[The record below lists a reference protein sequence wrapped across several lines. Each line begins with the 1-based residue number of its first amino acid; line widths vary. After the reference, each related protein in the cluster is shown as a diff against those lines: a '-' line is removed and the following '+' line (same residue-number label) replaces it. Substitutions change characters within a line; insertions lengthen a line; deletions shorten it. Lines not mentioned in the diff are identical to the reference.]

1 MVRLKYKIM
10 NWRDGLLLSVVCY
23 VLYMIL
29 WLMLDDETS
38 EQLPEMIWYDY
49 VIDFSVCAIFTY
61 ISLGFCYLL
70 FKFLPFRTSYL
81 WTVVYASCLL
91 IINNAV
97 AFGIVSLFDCL
108 WGDLGGNALY
118 NELMNMKGTYT
129 FAMIATFISSVYA
142 NSFYLKSYLKTQDEK
157 QKLEIALIKEKET
170 ALQFQLNSLK
180 LQINPHFLFNN
191 FSTLYELI
199 ESEPETASD
208 FLSHLSKVYRHIVRN
223 LNVNLIDLRDE
234 LKFIDSYFY
243 LMKLRHGDGIKVN
256 IDNSLRTSGYKIP
269 PASLQLL
276 VENAIKHNAF
286 SAEQPLII
294 DIRAEKD
301 YLVVRNL
308 KQPLEFPVEST
319 GIGQSNIA
327 SRYSLL
333 SSKEIRIEDSDRF
346 YSVSVPLL

>member
-1 MVRLKYKIM
+1 MVTLFC
-10 NWRDGLLLSVVCY
+10 L
-23 VLYMIL
+23 
-29 WLMLDDETS
+29 
-38 EQLPEMIWYDY
+38 IWGE
-49 VIDFSVCAIFTY
+49 IDS
-61 ISLGFCYLL
+61 
-70 FKFLPFRTSYL
+70 
-81 WTVVYASCLL
+81 
-91 IINNAV
+91 NAV
-97 AFGIVSLFDCL
+97 
-108 WGDLGGNALY
+108 Y
-118 NELMNMKGTYT
+118 NELINMKGAYT

-142 NSFYLKSYLKTQDEK
+142 NSFYLKSYLKSQDEK

-191 FSTLYELI
+191 FSTLSELI
-199 ESEPETASD
+199 ESEPATASD

-234 LKFIDSYFY
+234 VKFIDSYFY
-243 LMKLRHGDGIKVN
+243 LMKLRHGEGIKVY

-286 SAEQPLII
+286 SAELPLII

-308 KQPLEFPVEST
+308 KQPLECPAEST
-319 GIGQSNIA
+319 GVGQSNIA

-333 SSKEIRIEDSDRF
+333 SSKEIRIEDSDHL

>member
-1 MVRLKYKIM
+1 MVKLKYKIM
-10 NWRDGLLLSVVCY
+10 NWRDGLLLSTVSY
-23 VLYMIL
+23 ILYLIL
-29 WLMLDDETS
+29 WFVLDDKTAIRFPGLS
-38 EQLPEMIWYDY
+38 LGDY
-49 VIDFSVCAIFTY
+49 IFDFSLCVLFTST
-61 ISLGFCYLL
+61 SLCFCYLF
-70 FKFLPFRTSYL
+70 FKFLPFKTSYL
-81 WTVVYASCLL
+81 WTIVYASGLL

-97 AFGIVSLFDCL
+97 AFGMISLFDFL
-108 WGDLGGNALY
+108 WKEPESNLY
-118 NELMNMKGTYT
+118 NELMNMKGAYT

-142 NSFYLKSYLKTQDEK
+142 NSFYLRSYLKAQDEK
-157 QKLEIALIKEKET
+157 QKLEIDLIKEKET

-191 FSTLYELI
+191 FSTLSELI

-243 LMKLRHGDGIKVN
+243 LMKLRHGEGIKVN
-256 IDNSLRTSGYKIP
+256 IDSELRTSNYKIP

-286 SAEQPLII
+286 SPEQPLII
-294 DIRAEKD
+294 DIRAEND
-301 YLVVRNL
+301 YLIVRNL
-308 KQPLEFPVEST
+308 KRPLERPAEST

-327 SRYSLL
+327 NRYALL
-333 SSKEIRIEDSDRF
+333 SSKEIRIENSDHF
-346 YSVSVPLL
+346 YSVSIPLL

>member
-1 MVRLKYKIM
+1 MIEVNSKIL
-10 NWRDGLLLSVVCY
+10 NWRNGLILSAISYILYLVIWFILEDDASEPFSTMSPAEYMADFLLC
-23 VLYMIL
+23 
-29 WLMLDDETS
+29 ML
-38 EQLPEMIWYDY
+38 
-49 VIDFSVCAIFTY
+49 FTY
-61 ISLGFCYLL
+61 ISLGFCYLV
-70 FKFLPFRTSYL
+70 FRVLPFKGSYIR
-81 WTVVYASCLL
+81 VVLYASMLL
-91 IINNAV
+91 LLNNAV
-97 AFGIVSLFDCL
+97 AFGMISLLDYI
-108 WGDLGGNALY
+108 WGTSGDPLSDA
-118 NELMNMKGTYT
+118 LMNIKGTYT
-129 FAMIATFISSVYA
+129 FAMIATFLSSVYA
-142 NSFYLKSYLKTQDEK
+142 NSFYLKSYLKAQDEK

-191 FSTLYELI
+191 FSTLSELI

-243 LMKLRHGDGIKVN
+243 LMKLRHGEGIKVN
-256 IDNSLRTSGYKIP
+256 IDSDLRTSSYKIP

-276 VENAIKHNAF
+276 IENAIKHNAF

-308 KQPLEFPVEST
+308 KQPLECPAEST

-333 SSKEIRIEDSDRF
+333 SSKEIRIENSDHL
-346 YSVSVPLL
+346 YSVSIPLL

>member
-1 MVRLKYKIM
+1 METPDTKIM
-10 NWRDGLLLSVVCY
+10 NWKNGILLSAVSY
-23 VLYMIL
+23 ALYMVI
-29 WLMLDDETS
+29 WLLLDDETS
-38 EQLPEMIWYDY
+38 KQLPGMVWHDY
-49 VIDFSVCAIFTY
+49 MFDFSLCVLFTY

-81 WTVVYASCLL
+81 WTVVYASGLL

-97 AFGIVSLFDCL
+97 AFGMVSLFCL
-108 WGDLGGNALY
+108 IWGDIDSNAVY
-118 NELMNMKGTYT
+118 NELINMKGAYT

-142 NSFYLKSYLKTQDEK
+142 NSFYLKSYLKAQDEK

-191 FSTLYELI
+191 FSTLSELI
-199 ESEPETASD
+199 ESEPDTAGV

-223 LNVNLIDLRDE
+223 LNVDLIDLRDE
-234 LKFIDSYFY
+234 LRFIDSYFY
-243 LMKLRHGDGIKVN
+243 LMKLRHGEAIKVV
-256 IDNSLRTSGYKIP
+256 IDDKLRTSCHKIP

-286 SAEQPLII
+286 SPSKPLII
-294 DIRAEKD
+294 NIMGEDD
-301 YLVVRNL
+301 YLVVGNL
-308 KQPLEFPVEST
+308 KQPLEHPVEST
-319 GIGQSNIA
+319 GVGQANII

-333 SSKEIRIEDSDRF
+333 NTRKIKIENTDHY

>member
-1 MVRLKYKIM
+1 
-10 NWRDGLLLSVVCY
+10 
-23 VLYMIL
+23 MI
-29 WLMLDDETS
+29 
-38 EQLPEMIWYDY
+38 
-49 VIDFSVCAIFTY
+49 
-61 ISLGFCYLL
+61 
-70 FKFLPFRTSYL
+70 
-81 WTVVYASCLL
+81 
-91 IINNAV
+91 
-97 AFGIVSLFDCL
+97 SLFDFL
-108 WGDLGGNALY
+108 WGESEGSLY
-118 NELMNMKGTYT
+118 NDLMNMKGAYT

-142 NSFYLKSYLKTQDEK
+142 NSFYLKSYLKAQDEK

-170 ALQFQLNSLK
+170 ALRFQLNSLK

-191 FSTLYELI
+191 FSTLSELI
-199 ESEPETASD
+199 ESEPATASD

-243 LMKLRHGDGIKVN
+243 LMKLRHGEGIKVN
-256 IDNSLRTSGYKIP
+256 IDSDLRTSSHKIP

-286 SAEQPLII
+286 SEEQPLII

-308 KQPLEFPVEST
+308 KQPLECPVEST
-319 GIGQSNIA
+319 GVGQSNIA

-333 SSKEIRIEDSDRF
+333 SSKEIRIEDSDHF

>member
-1 MVRLKYKIM
+1 MVSPDTNIM
-10 NWRDGLLLSVVCY
+10 NWKNGILLSTVSYALYLVIWLLL
-23 VLYMIL
+23 
-29 WLMLDDETS
+29 DDDTS
-38 EQLPEMIWYDY
+38 KQLPEMVWSDY
-49 VIDFSVCAIFTY
+49 VFDFSLCVLFTY
-61 ISLGFCYLL
+61 ISLFFSYLL
-70 FKFLPFRTSYL
+70 FRFLPFRTSYL
-81 WTVVYASCLL
+81 WTIVYASGLL
-91 IINNAV
+91 IINNV
-97 AFGIVSLFDCL
+97 IAFGMVSLFCL
-108 WGDLGGNALY
+108 IWGDIDSNAVY
-118 NELMNMKGTYT
+118 NELINMKGAYT

-142 NSFYLKSYLKTQDEK
+142 NSFYLKSYLKAQDEK

-191 FSTLYELI
+191 FSTLSELI

-243 LMKLRHGDGIKVN
+243 LMKLRHGEGIKVN
-256 IDNSLRTSGYKIP
+256 IDSSLRTSGYKIP

-286 SAEQPLII
+286 SVEQPLII

-308 KQPLEFPVEST
+308 KQPLACPVEST
-319 GIGQSNIA
+319 GVGQSNIA

-333 SSKEIRIEDSDRF
+333 CSKEIRIEDSDHF

>member
-1 MVRLKYKIM
+1 M
-10 NWRDGLLLSVVCY
+10 NWRDGLLLSTVSY
-23 VLYMIL
+23 ILYLIL
-29 WLMLDDETS
+29 WFVLDDKTAIQFPGLS
-38 EQLPEMIWYDY
+38 LWDY
-49 VIDFSVCAIFTY
+49 IFDFSLCVLFTST
-61 ISLGFCYLL
+61 SLCFCYLF
-70 FKFLPFRTSYL
+70 FKFLPFKTSYL
-81 WTVVYASCLL
+81 WTIVYASGLL

-97 AFGIVSLFDCL
+97 AFGMISLFDFL
-108 WGDLGGNALY
+108 WKEPESNLY
-118 NELMNMKGTYT
+118 NELMNMKGAYT

-142 NSFYLKSYLKTQDEK
+142 NSFYLKSYLKALDEK
-157 QKLEIALIKEKET
+157 QKLEIALIKEKEI

-191 FSTLYELI
+191 FSTLSELI
-199 ESEPETASD
+199 ESEPATASD

-256 IDNSLRTSGYKIP
+256 IDNSLRSSGYKIP

-286 SAEQPLII
+286 SPEQPLII
-294 DIRAEKD
+294 DIRAEND
-301 YLVVRNL
+301 YLIVRNL
-308 KQPLEFPVEST
+308 KRPLERPAEST

-327 SRYSLL
+327 NRYALL
-333 SSKEIRIEDSDRF
+333 SSKEIRIENSDHF
-346 YSVSVPLL
+346 YSVSIPLL

>member
-10 NWRDGLLLSVVCY
+10 NWRDGLLLSAVSY
-23 VLYMIL
+23 ILYLIL
-29 WLMLDDETS
+29 WLVLDDSTS
-38 EQLPEMIWYDY
+38 SQIPGMSLWDY
-49 VIDFSVCAIFTY
+49 IVDFSLCVLFTY
-61 ISLGFCYLL
+61 TSLGFCYLL

-81 WTVVYASCLL
+81 WTVVYASGLL

-97 AFGIVSLFDCL
+97 AFGMISLFDFL
-108 WGDLGGNALY
+108 WEEPESNLY
-118 NELMNMKGTYT
+118 NELMNMKGAYT

-142 NSFYLKSYLKTQDEK
+142 NSFYLKSYLKAQDEK

-191 FSTLYELI
+191 FSTLSELI
-199 ESEPETASD
+199 ESEPATASD

-256 IDNSLRTSGYKIP
+256 IDNSLRTSDYKIP

-286 SAEQPLII
+286 SAEQPLVI

-308 KQPLEFPVEST
+308 KQPLECPAEST
-319 GIGQSNIA
+319 GVGQSNIA

-333 SSKEIRIEDSDRF
+333 SSKEIRIEDSDHF

>member
-1 MVRLKYKIM
+1 MVKLKYKIM
-10 NWRDGLLLSVVCY
+10 NWRDGLLLSTVSY
-23 VLYMIL
+23 ILYLIL
-29 WLMLDDETS
+29 WFVLDDKT
-38 EQLPEMIWYDY
+38 
-49 VIDFSVCAIFTY
+49 AIQFPGL
-61 ISLGFCYLL
+61 SLGDYIFDSSLCVLFTSTSLCFCYLF
-70 FKFLPFRTSYL
+70 FKFLPFKTSYL
-81 WTVVYASCLL
+81 WTIVYASGLL

-97 AFGIVSLFDCL
+97 AFGMISLFDFL
-108 WGDLGGNALY
+108 WKEPESNLY
-118 NELMNMKGTYT
+118 NELMNMKGAYT

-142 NSFYLKSYLKTQDEK
+142 NSFYLRSYLKAQDEK
-157 QKLEIALIKEKET
+157 QKLEIDLIKEKET

-180 LQINPHFLFNN
+180 LQINLHFLFNN
-191 FSTLYELI
+191 FSTLSELI

-243 LMKLRHGDGIKVN
+243 LMNLRYGESIKVN
-256 IDNSLRTSGYKIP
+256 IDSDLRTSSHKIP

-286 SAEQPLII
+286 SPEQPLII

-308 KQPLEFPVEST
+308 KQPLECPAESN

-333 SSKEIRIEDSDRF
+333 SSKEIRIENSDHF
-346 YSVSVPLL
+346 YSVSIPLL

>member
-1 MVRLKYKIM
+1 MVKLKYKIM
-10 NWRDGLLLSVVCY
+10 NWRDGLLLSTVSY
-23 VLYMIL
+23 ILYLIL
-29 WLMLDDETS
+29 WFVLDDKTAIQFPGLS
-38 EQLPEMIWYDY
+38 LRDY
-49 VIDFSVCAIFTY
+49 IFDFSLCVLFTST
-61 ISLGFCYLL
+61 SLCFCYLF
-70 FKFLPFRTSYL
+70 FKFLPFKTSYL
-81 WTVVYASCLL
+81 WTIVYASGLL

-97 AFGIVSLFDCL
+97 AFGMISLFDFL
-108 WGDLGGNALY
+108 WKEPESNLY
-118 NELMNMKGTYT
+118 NELMNMKGAYT

-142 NSFYLKSYLKTQDEK
+142 NSFYLRSYLKAQDEK
-157 QKLEIALIKEKET
+157 QKLEIDLIKEKET

-191 FSTLYELI
+191 FNTLSELI

-243 LMKLRHGDGIKVN
+243 LMKLRHGEGIKVN
-256 IDNSLRTSGYKIP
+256 IDSELRTSNYKIP

-286 SAEQPLII
+286 SPEQPLII
-294 DIRAEKD
+294 DIRAEND
-301 YLVVRNL
+301 YLIVRNL
-308 KQPLEFPVEST
+308 KRPLERPAEST

-327 SRYSLL
+327 NRYALL
-333 SSKEIRIEDSDRF
+333 SSKEIRIENSDHF
-346 YSVSVPLL
+346 YSVSIPLL

>member
-1 MVRLKYKIM
+1 MVSPDTNIM
-10 NWRDGLLLSVVCY
+10 NWKNGILLSTVSY
-23 VLYMIL
+23 ALYLVI
-29 WLMLDDETS
+29 WLLLDDETS
-38 EQLPEMIWYDY
+38 KQLPVMVWSDY
-49 VIDFSVCAIFTY
+49 VFDFSLCVLFTY
-61 ISLGFCYLL
+61 ISLGFCYLM
-70 FKFLPFRTSYL
+70 FRFLPFRTSYL
-81 WTVVYASCLL
+81 WTIVYASGLL
-91 IINNAV
+91 IINNV
-97 AFGIVSLFDCL
+97 IAFGMVTLFCL
-108 WGDLGGNALY
+108 IWGDIDSNAIY
-118 NELMNMKGTYT
+118 NELINMKGAYT

-142 NSFYLKSYLKTQDEK
+142 NSFYLKSYLKALDEK

-191 FSTLYELI
+191 FSTLSELI
-199 ESEPETASD
+199 ESEPATASE

-243 LMKLRHGDGIKVN
+243 LMKLRHGEGIKVN
-256 IDNSLRTSGYKIP
+256 IDNSLRTSGSKIP

-276 VENAIKHNAF
+276 IENAIKHNAF

-308 KQPLEFPVEST
+308 KQPLECPVEST
-319 GIGQSNIA
+319 GVGQSNIA

-333 SSKEIRIEDSDRF
+333 SSKEIRIEDSDHF
-346 YSVSVPLL
+346 YSVSVPL

>member
-1 MVRLKYKIM
+1 MVKLKYKIM
-10 NWRDGLLLSVVCY
+10 NWRDGLLLSTVSY
-23 VLYMIL
+23 ILYLIL
-29 WLMLDDETS
+29 WFVLDDKTAIQFPGLS
-38 EQLPEMIWYDY
+38 LWDY
-49 VIDFSVCAIFTY
+49 IFDFSLCVLFTST
-61 ISLGFCYLL
+61 SLCFCYLF
-70 FKFLPFRTSYL
+70 FKFLPFKTSYL
-81 WTVVYASCLL
+81 WTIVYASGLL

-97 AFGIVSLFDCL
+97 AFGMISLFDFL
-108 WGDLGGNALY
+108 WKEPESNLY
-118 NELMNMKGTYT
+118 NELMNMKGAYT

-142 NSFYLKSYLKTQDEK
+142 NSFYLKSYLKALDEK
-157 QKLEIALIKEKET
+157 QKLEIALIKEKEI

-191 FSTLYELI
+191 FSTLSELI
-199 ESEPETASD
+199 ESEPATASD

-256 IDNSLRTSGYKIP
+256 IDNSLRSSGYKIP

-286 SAEQPLII
+286 SPEQPLII
-294 DIRAEKD
+294 DIRAEND
-301 YLVVRNL
+301 YLIVRNL
-308 KQPLEFPVEST
+308 KRPLERPAEST

-327 SRYSLL
+327 NRYALL
-333 SSKEIRIEDSDRF
+333 SSKEIRIENSDHF
-346 YSVSVPLL
+346 YSVSIPLL

>member
-1 MVRLKYKIM
+1 MIEVNSKIL
-10 NWRDGLLLSVVCY
+10 NWRNGLILSAISYLLYLVIWFILEDDASGPFSTMSPAE
-23 VLYMIL
+23 YMADFL
-29 WLMLDDETS
+29 LCML
-38 EQLPEMIWYDY
+38 
-49 VIDFSVCAIFTY
+49 FTY
-61 ISLGFCYLL
+61 ISLGFCYLV
-70 FKFLPFRTSYL
+70 FRVLPFKGSYIR
-81 WTVVYASCLL
+81 VVLYASMLL
-91 IINNAV
+91 LLNNAV
-97 AFGIVSLFDCL
+97 AFGMISLLDYI
-108 WGDLGGNALY
+108 WGTSGDPLSDA
-118 NELMNMKGTYT
+118 LMNIKGTYT
-129 FAMIATFISSVYA
+129 FAMIATFLSSVYA
-142 NSFYLKSYLKTQDEK
+142 NSFYLKSYLKAQDEK

-191 FSTLYELI
+191 FSTLSELI

-243 LMKLRHGDGIKVN
+243 LMKLRHGEGIKVN
-256 IDNSLRTSGYKIP
+256 IDSDLRTSNYKIP

-308 KQPLEFPVEST
+308 KQPLECPAEST

-333 SSKEIRIEDSDRF
+333 SSKEIRIENSDHL
-346 YSVSVPLL
+346 YSVSIPLL